1 MVTAECNGAC
11 TFRRPEYLT
20 SDYASWDHSLLK
32 VLVLEQC
39 VLLPCAACGRK
50 KKQSGNY
57 LTGFAASVAGGRTI
71 LNGALAHQR
80 RISISTRHCV
90 CCNAASPLSCQ
101 WRGPAG
107 MPLGVRSI
115 GTVRP
120 GAAKC
125 IPLSCT
131 LVLTGCSTQS
141 SALCPIPLH
150 LVQTRLRKLQG
161 RYTLCCFSG
170 FRPLRYHGA
179 GLMLGSCVPT
189 ALTSR
194 AIGAGFACSS
204 TFTLL
209 AMTAGYT
216 AASSST
222 YATPTHRPH

>member
-1 MVTAECNGAC
+1 MHVIGWPKAA
-11 TFRRPEYLT
+11 
-20 SDYASWDHSLLK
+20 HSADN
-32 VLVLEQC
+32 LVL
-39 VLLPCAACGRK
+39 
-50 KKQSGNY
+50 S
-57 LTGFAASVAGGRTI
+57 ASIAKE
-71 LNGALAHQR
+71 LAYT
-80 RISISTRHCV
+80 S
-90 CCNAASPLSCQ
+90 CNPLKYT
-101 WRGPAG
+101 P
-107 MPLGVRSI
+107 
-115 GTVRP
+115 
-120 GAAKC
+120 
-125 IPLSCT
+125 
-131 LVLTGCSTQS
+131 
-141 SALCPIPLH
+141 H